1 MYFVFLWVAWVIA
14 VRITAPRAQ
23 PQ

>member
-1 MYFVFLWVAWVIA
+1 MYFVFLWVAWIIA
-14 VRITAPRAQ
+14 VRITAPRPQ

>member
-1 MYFVFLWVAWVIA
+1 MYFVFLWVAWIIA